1 MVSEKAKRSYSL
13 AIAAAKSFSG
23 IVKKT
28 KKTFLHDTT
37 IESLIHWLPPKHIT
51 MSSTQQ
57 SSHLCL
63 TITRVHHKS
72 DALQNTISSDYCS
85 TIKNQ
90 RYIETYQNQ
99 RI

>member
-1 MVSEKAKRSYSL
+1 MDSEKAKRSYSL

-23 IVKKT
+23 IVKK
-28 KKTFLHDTT
+28 KTFLHDTT

-51 MSSTQQ
+51 VSSTQQ
-57 SSHLCL
+57 LSHMRL

-85 TIKNQ
+85 TIKN
-90 RYIETYQNQ
+90 
-99 RI
+99 